1 MVNFLIIRKWDDDM
15 VPLELQAPLQS
26 SDIISGPVG
35 TVVLLFQIALVGVQ
49 FAGMWAVFSKAGH
62 AGWKAI
68 IPIYNLYVM
77 LQIGE
82 NRWWW
87 LLLLV
92 VPVVN
97 LYAVYKIHA
106 GVAQAFGRGIGFGLG
121 LAFLGIVFFPL
132 VGFGD
137 YQYRRSS
144 QLA

>member
-1 MVNFLIIRKWDDDM
+1 M

-26 SDIISGPVG
+26 SDIIGVPVG
-35 TVVLLFQIALVGVQ
+35 SAVVLLFQFALVGIQV
-49 FAGMWAVFSKAGH
+49 AGMWAVFSKAGH

-77 LQIGE
+77 LQLGE
-82 NRWWW
+82 QAWWW
-87 LLLLV
+87 LILV
-92 VPVVN
+92 FVPVVN

-106 GVAQAFGRGIGFGLG
+106 GVARAFGRGIGFGLG
-121 LAFLGIVFFPL
+121 LAFLGILFFPL

-137 YQYRRSS
+137 YQYRNTG

>member
-1 MVNFLIIRKWDDDM
+1 MVSLEPLA
-15 VPLELQAPLQS
+15 VPLQGGDAT
-26 SDIISGPVG
+26 G
-35 TVVLLFQIALVGVQ
+35 TVVGIGILLFQLALTGVQ

-82 NRWWW
+82 QEWWW
-87 LLLLV
+87 LLLLI

-106 GVAQAFGRGIGFGLG
+106 GVAQSFGRGIGFAVG
-121 LAFLGIVFFPL
+121 LAFIGIVFFPIL
-132 VGFGD
+132 GFGD
-137 YQYRRSS
+137 YQYRTSG
-144 QLA
+144 QLG

>member
-1 MVNFLIIRKWDDDM
+1 M
-15 VPLELQAPLQS
+15 VPLEVQALLQS
-26 SDIISGPVG
+26 SDTIGAPIG
-35 TVVLLFQIALVGVQ
+35 TVELLFQLALVGVQ

-68 IPIYNLYVM
+68 IPIYNLYM
-77 LQIGE
+77 MIQIGE

-106 GVAQAFGRGIGFGLG
+106 GVARAFGRGIGFGLG
-121 LAFLGIVFFPL
+121 LAFFDILFFPL

-137 YQYRRSS
+137 YQYRTSS
-144 QLA
+144 ELA

>member
-1 MVNFLIIRKWDDDM
+1 M

-26 SDIISGPVG
+26 SDIIGAGIG
-35 TVVLLFQIALVGVQ
+35 TVVLLFQLALIVIQVT
-49 FAGMWAVFSKAGH
+49 GMWAVFTKAGH

-68 IPIYNLYVM
+68 IPVYNLYVM

-82 NRWWW
+82 QAWWW
-87 LLLLV
+87 LLLV
-92 VPVVN
+92 FVPVVN

-106 GVAQAFGRGIGFGLG
+106 GVARAFGRGIGFGLG
-121 LAFLGIVFFPL
+121 LAFFGILFFPL

-137 YQYRRSS
+137 YQYRSSS

>member
-1 MVNFLIIRKWDDDM
+1 M

-26 SDIISGPVG
+26 SDILGG
-35 TVVLLFQIALVGVQ
+35 AAATVILLFQLALVGVQ
-49 FAGMWAVFSKAGH
+49 VAGMWTVFSKAGH

-106 GVAQAFGRGIGFGLG
+106 GVARAFGRGIGFGLG
-121 LAFLGIVFFPL
+121 LAFLGILFFPL
-132 VGFGD
+132 MGFGD
-137 YQYRRSS
+137 YQYCNSS
-144 QLA
+144 QLI

>member
-1 MVNFLIIRKWDDDM
+1 M

-26 SDIISGPVG
+26 SDILGG
-35 TVVLLFQIALVGVQ
+35 AAATVILLFQLALVRVQ
-49 FAGMWAVFSKAGH
+49 VAGMWTVFEKANH
-62 AGWKAI
+62 AGWKAVV
-68 IPIYNLYVM
+68 PIYNLYVM

-106 GVAQAFGRGIGFGLG
+106 GVARSFGRGIGFGLG
-121 LAFLGIVFFPL
+121 LAFLGILFFPL
-132 VGFGD
+132 MGFGD
-137 YQYRRSS
+137 YQYCNSS
-144 QLA
+144 QLT

>member
-1 MVNFLIIRKWDDDM
+1 M

-26 SDIISGPVG
+26 SDILGG
-35 TVVLLFQIALVGVQ
+35 AAATVILLFQLALVGVQ
-49 FAGMWAVFSKAGH
+49 VAGMWTVFEKANH

-68 IPIYNLYVM
+68 VPIYNLYVM

-106 GVAQAFGRGIGFGLG
+106 GVARSFGRGIGFGLG
-121 LAFLGIVFFPL
+121 LAFLGILFFPL
-132 VGFGD
+132 MGFGD
-137 YQYRRSS
+137 YQYRNSS